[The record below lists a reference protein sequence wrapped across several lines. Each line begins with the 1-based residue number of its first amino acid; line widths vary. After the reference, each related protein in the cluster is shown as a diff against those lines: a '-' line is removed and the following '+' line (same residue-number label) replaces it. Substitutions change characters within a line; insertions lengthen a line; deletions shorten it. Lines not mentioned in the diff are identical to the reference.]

1 MQGGAFSPAAAALK
15 GPPYVIAAVYG
26 VIGEPG
32 GVCPT

>member
-1 MQGGAFSPAAAALK
+1 VAALK
-15 GPPYVIAAVYG
+15 GPPYVVRSSHG